1 MSLLVVF
8 GTNRFK
14 LKKNNTYQQQF
25 DYIYF
30 YFEYRILFITKFKL
44 ASLSEYLQ
52 LHTFSSPWL
61 DYNLLT

>member
-44 ASLSEYLQ
+44 ASL
-52 LHTFSSPWL
+52 F
-61 DYNLLT
+61 